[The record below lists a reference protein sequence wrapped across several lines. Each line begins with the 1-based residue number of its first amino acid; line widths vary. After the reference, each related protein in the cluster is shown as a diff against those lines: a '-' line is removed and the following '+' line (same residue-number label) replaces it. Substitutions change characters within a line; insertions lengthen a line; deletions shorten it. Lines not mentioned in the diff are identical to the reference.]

1 MKNLKHLFWTL
12 LLIAGV
18 SFSVSAQTATDS
30 AKVVSADKF
39 EKLISKNKNTLL
51 DLRTPQEVQEGHLV
65 GATNLDFLDEDFL
78 GKIEQLD
85 KSKTY
90 LLYCRTG
97 NKTRKAGAA
106 MKKAG
111 FKKVIMLDGGITS
124 WKAQGK
130 PIEE

>member
-12 LLIAGV
+12 LILAGV
-18 SFSVSAQTATDS
+18 SFSVSAQTGADS

-51 DLRTPQEVQEGHLV
+51 DLRTPQEVQEGHLI

-130 PIEE
+130 PIE

>member
-12 LLIAGV
+12 LILVGV
-18 SFSVSAQTATDS
+18 SFSVSAQNTADS

-51 DLRTPQEVQEGHLV
+51 DLRTPQEVQDGHLV

-78 GKIEQLD
+78 EKIEQLD